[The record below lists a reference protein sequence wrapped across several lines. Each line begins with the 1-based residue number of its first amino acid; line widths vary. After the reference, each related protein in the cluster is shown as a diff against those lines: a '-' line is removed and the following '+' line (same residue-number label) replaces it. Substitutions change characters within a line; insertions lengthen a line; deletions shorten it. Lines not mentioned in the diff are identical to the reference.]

1 MMMMTGLMMTPRID
15 AARAAEVTIR
25 ADDEGFGA
33 MKAPSNALV
42 LVSYVGTIVESGEMF
57 DTTYGGERF
66 DTNAA
71 GVGSRSSE
79 NSGSRLN

>member
-1 MMMMTGLMMTPRID
+1 MMMTSVMLLMPRVD

-42 LVSYVGTIVESGEMF
+42 LVSYVGTIVERGGARGARVLGGNGSG
-57 DTTYGGERF
+57 
-66 DTNAA
+66 
-71 GVGSRSSE
+71 
-79 NSGSRLN
+79 